1 MSNIT
6 MRDAFFDRLYQIAGQ
21 DRNIVVISADM
32 GAPALDQFRRDLGS
46 QFINVGI
53 AEQNMVTI
61 ATGLALNGKRVF
73 IYAIMPFVTLRCY
86 EMIKVDLSLMN
97 IPVSVVGVGAG
108 FSYNDSGPT
117 HHATEDIAVMRIL
130 PNMTVFS
137 PADSVMAAE
146 LAEMACQTPG
156 PNYVRLDREI
166 LPDIY
171 SPGTSFADGLANLK
185 AGQDVCFIATGN
197 MVHRALE
204 VAEKLK
210 EHSVDAGVI
219 DLYRIRPI
227 NRELLLSALAPANRI
242 VTLEEHLLSGGMGS
256 AVAELLVDNGKM
268 IPLKRIGIPDKYYY
282 AYGSRNDIQSLCGL
296 DADSITKTIL
306 AWLEKNG

>member
-1 MSNIT
+1 MKQLS
-6 MRDAFFDRLYQIAGQ
+6 MRDTFFDSLYEIARK
-21 DRNIVVISADM
+21 DRNVIIVSADM
-32 GAPALDQFRRDLGS
+32 GAPSLDRFRMDLGS
-46 QFINVGI
+46 QYINVGI
-53 AEQNMVTI
+53 AEQSMITV
-61 ATGLALNGKRVF
+61 ATGLALSGKKVF
-73 IYAIMPFVTLRCY
+73 TYAIMPFVTLRCY

-146 LAEMACQTPG
+146 LAEMAGQTLG

-166 LPDIY
+166 LPNIY

-185 AGQDVCFIATGN
+185 AGQDVCLIATGN
-197 MVHRALE
+197 MVHHALE

-210 EHSVDAGVI
+210 EHSVDAGVT

-227 NRELLLSALAPANRI
+227 NQELLLSALAPANRV

-296 DADSITKTIL
+296 DVNSITKTIL
-306 AWLEKNG
+306 EYLEKNG